1 MIYKK
6 NLDNNEILE
15 LLKKFKE
22 KILKRIDIEELKKNN
37 NLWKLNI
44 SNYISNEDNT
54 NFFLD
59 NLIIFYINDYLINKL
74 FIEITNPPLKNL
86 KNMYNSSILPNFSI
100 LLSLKDR
107 LNWSEI
113 FEREIFEKKNNKF
126 TKEYL
131 KVIDFYYENFVLQD
145 KRKIYG
151 LFSTPEFICNYILS
165 QIPILKLNNEL
176 KILDNSCGIGK
187 FLLNTINYLLKIK
200 NNEKTVKDHKN
211 IYLTGIDINPVALQI
226 FLLNFIYNIKNNDE
240 FSLNLFNKDAL
251 IFQNLEKYD
260 VVIGNPPYYIIA
272 KNLRN
277 SKQHRLKRS
286 HRTYISKNVLKEY
299 SNYFSFNEKQ
309 VNIFNLFI
317 EHGILNLKEGGYLGF
332 IVPDIILTGMTSKL
346 IRKFILDNCCIDQIV
361 KINGSIFKDGGV
373 SNVILIL
380 KKTQNEVER
389 ITNNIKIIFVSS
401 KELKKGVFRVSHRI
415 RQNNF
420 MEFPNYNFA
429 INIRPNDWDEIK
441 VILNKLK
448 KNELIKL
455 KKISKISRGIE
466 IGKSNSKIISK
477 EDIKRNPNLNKNPNL
492 VKVVSIDNI
501 LSYKIDY
508 KNKRFPE
515 KYIVFE
521 PDNLRIYKNKSNY
534 RTPKILI
541 KRISKKIIAA
551 LDFKENYYCLD
562 SVQILQLTSNTNYNI
577 YFLLA
582 VLNSEIFNKYYQLI
596 YGNYKKLFTRVNKS
610 YLIDLPIPK
619 VNIEEQNEIAS
630 IVKELLKFENIKSNE
645 FKELKKEIDKRIQY
659 HYLDMYG

>member
-1 MIYKK
+1 
-6 NLDNNEILE
+6 
-15 LLKKFKE
+15 
-22 KILKRIDIEELKKNN
+22 
-37 NLWKLNI
+37 
-44 SNYISNEDNT
+44 
-54 NFFLD
+54 
-59 NLIIFYINDYLINKL
+59 
-74 FIEITNPPLKNL
+74 
-86 KNMYNSSILPNFSI
+86 
-100 LLSLKDR
+100 
-107 LNWSEI
+107 
-113 FEREIFEKKNNKF
+113 
-126 TKEYL
+126 
-131 KVIDFYYENFVLQD
+131 
-145 KRKIYG
+145 
-151 LFSTPEFICNYILS
+151 
-165 QIPILKLNNEL
+165 
-176 KILDNSCGIGK
+176 
-187 FLLNTINYLLKIK
+187 
-200 NNEKTVKDHKN
+200 
-211 IYLTGIDINPVALQI
+211 
-226 FLLNFIYNIKNNDE
+226 
-240 FSLNLFNKDAL
+240 
-251 IFQNLEKYD
+251 
-260 VVIGNPPYYIIA
+260 
-272 KNLRN
+272 
-277 SKQHRLKRS
+277 
-286 HRTYISKNVLKEY
+286 
-299 SNYFSFNEKQ
+299 
-309 VNIFNLFI
+309 
-317 EHGILNLKEGGYLGF
+317 
-332 IVPDIILTGMTSKL
+332 
-346 IRKFILDNCCIDQIV
+346 
-361 KINGSIFKDGGV
+361 
-373 SNVILIL
+373 
-380 KKTQNEVER
+380 
-389 ITNNIKIIFVSS
+389 
-401 KELKKGVFRVSHRI
+401 I